1 MKRIGRIIKKVFL
14 FYYEGIRYSST
25 GRKLFLVIAIKLF
38 IMFIILKVFFFHD
51 FLKSNFSNDNDRGN
65 YVIEQLTKESK

>member
-1 MKRIGRIIKKVFL
+1 MNSAGRILKRVFL
-14 FYYEGIRYSST
+14 FYYEGIRNSST

-38 IMFIILKVFFFHD
+38 IMFIILKMFFFRD
-51 FLKSNFSNDNDRGN
+51 FLGSNFSNDKERGN